1 MEVNPLQ
8 LLKQLEKLTTS
19 VLYLNRLAGRV
30 VNRWHPAKVP
40 LKLVASVLYLN
51 RSSEIE
57 LTLVL
62 LKQKAKS
69 VACVLYL
76 KRSVGMEVTS

>member
-1 MEVNPLQ
+1 
-8 LLKQLEKLTTS
+8 LE
-19 VLYLNRLAGRV
+19 
-30 VNRWHPAKVP
+30 
-40 LKLVASVLYLN
+40 LVASVLYLN